1 MTSSRTPR
9 IAFIGGGMMAEA
21 ILRGLLDKQIA
32 PPDEIMV
39 SEPVAERRAQLE
51 SLGVRTTAANLEAVR
66 TKDLLV
72 LVLAVKPQV
81 LPRVLEEL
89 AGHVAPEVLVFSIIA
104 GAPIATLR
112 QALGTPAVVR
122 VMPNTPAQVGEG
134 MSVWTATPET
144 TADQRERAAAMVRA
158 LGVEIYVESES
169 HLDMATAISGS
180 GPAYVFLF
188 MEALTDAAVQLG
200 LQRPVAEKLVLQTVR
215 GSAIYA
221 QQTGEHP
228 AVLRNRVTSPGG
240 TTADA
245 LFELE
250 AGGLRATV
258 ARAVRACYDKARY
271 LGGLQKA

>member
-1 MTSSRTPR
+1 MTAQGNAR
-9 IAFIGGGMMAEA
+9 IAFVGGGMMAEA
-21 ILRGLLDKQIA
+21 ILRGVLNKQLA
-32 PPDEIMV
+32 AAEEIIV
-39 SEPVAERRAQLE
+39 SEPVAERRAYLE
-51 SLGVRTTAANLEAVR
+51 KLSVRTTASNREAVQGV
-66 TKDLLV
+66 DLV
-72 LVLAVKPQV
+72 VFAVKPQV

-89 AGHVAPEVLVFSIIA
+89 AGHVAPEVLVLSIIA

-112 QALGTPAVVR
+112 QALGTPAMVR

-144 TADQRERAAAMVRA
+144 TTAQRERAAALVRA
-158 LGVEIYVESES
+158 LGAEIFVESEAQ
-169 HLDMATAISGS
+169 LDMATAISGS

-200 LQRPVAEKLVLQTVR
+200 FARPVAEKLVLQTVR
-215 GSAIYA
+215 GSTIYA
-221 QQTGEHP
+221 QQSGEHL

-240 TTADA
+240 TTAEA

-250 AGGLRATV
+250 AGGLRATIV
-258 ARAVRACYDKARY
+258 RAVRACYEKARH